1 VLRNNPFRSEAA
13 AFRSLLAVIGM
24 CALIVVGSLMNV
36 WLGLAVFIVESG
48 FLAWWIF
55 FRGHADGPERQAPPA
70 HPAGERRILV
80 VANETVGGR
89 TLLTEIRS
97 RADGPTPTRVFVV
110 SPALNTPVK
119 HWTNEEEPARAAA
132 QDRLD
137 KSLTAIRGAGLDATG
152 EIGDDDPLQ
161 AIEDALRTFAPDE
174 LIISTH
180 PEGLSN
186 WLERGVVENARERFA
201 LPVTHVVVDLAAEST
216 HPTGY

>member
-1 VLRNNPFRSEAA
+1 VRNPFRTEAE
-13 AFRSLLAVIGM
+13 AFRFLLVVIAA
-24 CALIVVGSLMNV
+24 CVLIVIASWINV
-36 WLGLAVFIVESG
+36 WLGLAVAIAESVA
-48 FLAWWIF
+48 LTWWMF
-55 FRGHADGPERQAPPA
+55 FRPREELPVVQAPPP
-70 HPAGERRILV
+70 HPPGERRILV

-89 TLLTEIRS
+89 KLLSEIRS
-97 RADGPTPTRVFVV
+97 RSEGIRTKVLVV

-137 KSLTAIRGAGLDATG
+137 RSLAAIRGVGVEVTG

-186 WLERGVVENARERFA
+186 WLERGIVEHARERFA
-201 LPVTHVVVDLAAEST
+201 LPVTHVVVDLKAEAAS
-216 HPTGY
+216 PSGY